1 MDSEPDDSASLWAFA
16 TRLYARDGVAACCL
30 RLQDEHDLDVD
41 VVLACV
47 WHPARG
53 GMLDEPTLERVL
65 AAIAPIQ
72 ARVREV
78 RSLRRTVGHDRDR
91 DSAWEEAYRGLKAT
105 ELAAERV
112 ELSRIEAT
120 LGPLP
125 VDASRDPRH
134 VRERAWQGLRAYARR
149 HATGPC
155 DALLRTFVDLALP
168 PERPRP

>member
-1 MDSEPDDSASLWAFA
+1 MAD
-16 TRLYARDGVAACCL
+16 CCL
-30 RLQDEHDLDVD
+30 ALQDEHGLDVD

-47 WHPARG
+47 WHTARG
-53 GMLDEPTLERVL
+53 GTLEEATLERVL

-72 ARVREV
+72 ARVREI

-91 DSAWEEAYRGLKAT
+91 DPAWEEAYRGLKAT

-112 ELSRIEAT
+112 ELSRIEAR

-134 VRERAWQGLRAYARR
+134 VRERAWQGLCVYARG
-149 HATGPC
+149 HANGPC
-155 DALLRTFVDLALP
+155 DGLLRTFIDLALP
-168 PERPRP
+168 PDDPRP